1 MTKALSQDLR
11 SRVIAAIDGG
21 LSCRQAAARF
31 GIAASTAV
39 KWTQRWRAAGILR
52 SRAQGG
58 DRRSGRIEAHAKEI
72 LALVAGKVD
81 ITLVEIGEH
90 LAARHGERFVPSTIW
105 RCLDRHGQTLKKN
118 SARQRAGTARRRRA
132 ARRMAH
138 HSTGA

>member
-1 MTKALSQDLR
+1 MTKPLSQDLR

-21 LSCRQAAARF
+21 MSCRRAAVRF

-39 KWTQRWRAAGILR
+39 KWTRQWRTSGTLK
-52 SRAQGG
+52 SRPQGG
-58 DRRSGRIEAHAKEI
+58 DRRSGRIEAYASEI
-72 LALVAGKVD
+72 LALVAGKAD

-105 RCLDRHGQTLKKN
+105 RCLDRHRLTLKKN

-132 ARRMAH
+132 AIRVAH
-138 HSTGA
+138 RPTRA